1 MANNVVHLACCNGR
15 SAHRFVQCRSARI
28 LEVSTLVHCIAEREG
43 RSGLTCSTERTN
55 PRQDS
60 DGRLE

>member
-1 MANNVVHLACCNGR
+1 MADSVVHLAWLQRTQR
-15 SAHRFVQCRSARI
+15 SRFVQCRSARV
-28 LEVSTLVHCIAEREG
+28 LEVSTLVRCIAEREG

-60 DGRLE
+60 DGRLD